1 LRASHRPLSLTSFAE
16 SWLLVAHPN
25 RPLKTPPNGAKVM
38 TRAVLYTRGLCCW
51 CQDAKRYLQQ
61 RGIAFDE
68 VDVGRD
74 RAAYEAMKRLSGQ
87 RYVPVFVMNG
97 RVLANFAVEDLEKF
111 LGELNSG
118 ATDSGAPSGRDQ

>member
-1 LRASHRPLSLTSFAE
+1 
-16 SWLLVAHPN
+16 LLVAHPN
-25 RPLKTPPNGAKVM
+25 RPLKTPPTNETQDTTKPA
-38 TRAVLYTRGLCCW
+38 LYTRWLCSW
-51 CQDAKRYLQQ
+51 CQDAKHYLQE

-74 RAAYEAMKRLSGQ
+74 RAAYEAMKTLSGQ

-111 LGELNSG
+111 LGELDSG
-118 ATDSGAPSGRDQ
+118 ATDSGASSGCEQ